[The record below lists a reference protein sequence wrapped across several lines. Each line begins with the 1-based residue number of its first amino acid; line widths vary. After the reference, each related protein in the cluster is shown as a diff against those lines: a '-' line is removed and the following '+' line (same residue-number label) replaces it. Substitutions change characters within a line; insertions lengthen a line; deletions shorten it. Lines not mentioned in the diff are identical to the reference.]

1 MTGTRMSDEHARDG
15 GCGGALCVSLLPQ
28 GPHEGRAQCA
38 DVYYKEEQAMEVEAL
53 ESIYM
58 DEFKPLTQD
67 PLSYQIHI
75 VPNQDGQNNHVALTL
90 KCMIPETYP
99 DVEPKID
106 VVLDKGLSDTQ
117 HKEIVALLKEQI
129 QENVGMAMVFTLCEA
144 VREYLVENN
153 HKGNV
158 RSTLSSGIDGSEYQ
172 DMLRRLEIK
181 KKKDDKDEADKL
193 ERTETDGSEKTSR
206 DFVGTAVTVESFAIW
221 LAKFEAEMRGKQKA
235 SLKDESTAK
244 LTGKQLW
251 AKGLAGDDDGDT
263 STIRGEDGEND
274 DEDDEDYED
283 GEEEEDDEED

>member
-1 MTGTRMSDEHARDG
+1 
-15 GCGGALCVSLLPQ
+15 
-28 GPHEGRAQCA
+28 
-38 DVYYKEEQAMEVEAL
+38 MEVEAL

-153 HKGNV
+153 HKGN
-158 RSTLSSGIDGSEYQ
+158 DGSEYQ

-193 ERTETDGSEKTSR
+193 EQAEADDSEKKSR
-206 DFVGTAVTVESFAIW
+206 EFVGTAVTVESFAIW
-221 LAKFEAEMRGKQKA
+221 LAKFEAEMRGTQKV

-274 DEDDEDYED
+274 DEDDDDDEDYED
-283 GEEEEDDEED
+283 GDEEDDDEDDN